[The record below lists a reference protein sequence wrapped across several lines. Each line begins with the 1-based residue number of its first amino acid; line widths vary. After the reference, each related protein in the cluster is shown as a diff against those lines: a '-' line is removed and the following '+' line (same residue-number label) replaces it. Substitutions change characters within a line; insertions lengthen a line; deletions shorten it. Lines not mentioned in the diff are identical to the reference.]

1 MGPAAMPASPPSQ
14 IQPPKSARRS
24 YLIVVLCDADVAV
37 DAEPLAVP
45 FRVLRDAGITTSFA
59 SPSGRIAPAFDA
71 LRIVIEDGGD
81 DDFLVD
87 LLRRGGRKASLKR
100 ARAPRISYDGVMF
113 VGPSQSHDPPSVA
126 CAKARQIGQRMR
138 DLGCV
143 VGALGSGLAM
153 LAHLNDWLHT
163 HRRAH
168 DLGGDPRAQR
178 DDHVWRLAPCPIRPP
193 PCVTAPW
200 SPPRRLGVRPC
211 TRRRRCFAM
220 PSSTTGSEQSRA
232 GRHLGFH

>member
-1 MGPAAMPASPPSQ
+1 MAATAAAIRAAVLPHRRAVRRRLRRRRRAPRRAVLRA
-14 IQPPKSARRS
+14 ARRRHPHQ
-24 YLIVVLCDADVAV
+24 LCVAIRAHPPRVRLRCWRIVV
-37 DAEPLAVP
+37 
-45 FRVLRDAGITTSFA
+45 
-59 SPSGRIAPAFDA
+59 
-71 LRIVIEDGGD
+71 EDGALLSLSLSLSL
-81 DDFLVD
+81 F
-87 LLRRGGRKASLKR
+87 LRRGAHEAGEGALDR
-100 ARAPRISYDGVMF
+100 AVLMTGISHDGVVL
-113 VGPSQSHDPPSVA
+113 VGPSGPHDPPSAA

-200 SPPRRLGVRPC
+200 SPPRRRGVRPC

>member
-153 LAHLNDWLHT
+153 LAYLND
-163 HRRAH
+163 
-168 DLGGDPRAQR
+168 
-178 DDHVWRLAPCPIRPP
+178 RPP
-193 PCVTAPW
+193 PTDAPMLRGVYAHTPW
-200 SPPRRLGVRPC
+200 ASIPGLGEAIVAAGAVPDLAPRRARRPRGH
-211 TRRRRCFAM
+211 RRVA
-220 PSSTTGSEQSRA
+220 A
-232 GRHLGFH
+232 G